1 MCRGT
6 LTLAS
11 CGHYRKFHP
20 LQCCDFYSPKQRRCN
35 GTVSI
40 LNTTDSPA
48 FCVRCAIRIEANIIR
63 ERNLVTTELNKE
75 ISETNHGLCM
85 ERNHPFNYVA
95 LIFERVRLRETLKG
109 FWEEREEEL
118 MELREMQGM
127 ARWDRVT
134 DLRDDPWHRYQAPSD

>member
-1 MCRGT
+1 
-6 LTLAS
+6 
-11 CGHYRKFHP
+11 
-20 LQCCDFYSPKQRRCN
+20 
-35 GTVSI
+35 
-40 LNTTDSPA
+40 
-48 FCVRCAIRIEANIIR
+48 
-63 ERNLVTTELNKE
+63 
-75 ISETNHGLCM
+75 M